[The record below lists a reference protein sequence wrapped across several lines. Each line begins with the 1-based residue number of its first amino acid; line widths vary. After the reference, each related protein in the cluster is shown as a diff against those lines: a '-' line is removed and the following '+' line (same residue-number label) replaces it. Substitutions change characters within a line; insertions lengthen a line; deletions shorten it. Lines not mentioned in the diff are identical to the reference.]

1 MKHLKCRLQ
10 TRDEELIEFLNNCK
24 CADTKTLS
32 NIFFNGGLR
41 TAQLRLQ
48 KLQCNDYI
56 KAFRP
61 SLLDQNIY
69 YVKHKP
75 TSYKH
80 AIKVSQFIGELYK
93 LGVEVIKYRV
103 PYKISNIIADGLLVI
118 RFNNEVKI
126 LFLEVELTKYFN
138 LTKYQDLYY
147 SRAWKEIFPVFP
159 SIVVVTDKKVEVDN
173 KFNIIKID
181 TEFSNIQDLILKL

>member
-1 MKHLKCRLQ
+1 M
-10 TRDEELIEFLNNCK
+10 
-24 CADTKTLS
+24 
-32 NIFFNGGLR
+32 
-41 TAQLRLQ
+41 
-48 KLQCNDYI
+48 
-56 KAFRP
+56 
-61 SLLDQNIY
+61 
-69 YVKHKP
+69 
-75 TSYKH
+75 
-80 AIKVSQFIGELYK
+80 SQFIGELYK

-147 SRAWKEIFPVFP
+147 SRAWKEVFPVFP
-159 SIVVVTDKKVEVDN
+159 SIVVVSDKKVELDN